1 MCIPGSGL
9 SLVSKATGIK
19 PIGLISPALGLL
31 IGNKKSDQR
40 YGGGVNADG
49 SMSFSGGR

>member
-31 IGNKKSDQR
+31 TRKKKPGYGTGANPNGSMS
-40 YGGGVNADG
+40 YGGG
-49 SMSFSGGR
+49 